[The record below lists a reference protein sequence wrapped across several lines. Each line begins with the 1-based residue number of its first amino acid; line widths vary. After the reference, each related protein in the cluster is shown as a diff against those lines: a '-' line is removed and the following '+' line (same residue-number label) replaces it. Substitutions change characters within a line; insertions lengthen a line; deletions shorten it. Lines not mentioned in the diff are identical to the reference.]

1 MRDQRRKFLE
11 IKAQERYM
19 REHAREE
26 RRSTLTITE
35 KEASSPRLPAE
46 PKKKDGKK

>member
-19 REHAREE
+19 RDQAREE
-26 RRSTLTITE
+26 RRSTLTITD
-35 KEASSPRLPAE
+35 KEASSPRLPPE
-46 PKKKDGKK
+46 PKKDGKK